1 MDISRIKSF
10 AKSKLKEQYG
20 MALLLTVLLLAA
32 NLLCVWNNEIAL
44 ICGVLIMPAISLSL
58 VNMYISL
65 LASDRLRF
73 RHLFY
78 GFRDWWSAFKLNL
91 FSTLYIYLWTLLF
104 IIPGIVHAFAYS
116 QARYILASNPRM
128 GAHECLRRSK
138 ALMKGHKREY
148 FRLILSFFGWVLLCI
163 PTFGLLLI
171 WVLPYFQATL
181 ATFYISILPD
191 EEESAQGT
199 APVANEAP
207 VVPEIPDIPEAPAA
221 PRKKITFGNGGEDN
235 GGNAKL

>member
-1 MDISRIKSF
+1 
-10 AKSKLKEQYG
+10 
-20 MALLLTVLLLAA
+20 
-32 NLLCVWNNEIAL
+32 
-44 ICGVLIMPAISLSL
+44 
-58 VNMYISL
+58 
-65 LASDRLRF
+65 
-73 RHLFY
+73 
-78 GFRDWWSAFKLNL
+78 
-91 FSTLYIYLWTLLF
+91 
-104 IIPGIVHAFAYS
+104 
-116 QARYILASNPRM
+116 
-128 GAHECLRRSK
+128 
-138 ALMKGHKREY
+138 MKGHKREY

-191 EEESAQGT
+191 EEASAQEGT